1 MVLSILSGCQTES
14 SVSTDPPEN
23 NSMSAQEQESTSQET
38 PKPDTTDEEQQE
50 TIKARELGLVP
61 AEWVDNL
68 SAEVDFTGF
77 DQLITSLIMLCDE
90 AALATWQENVDAA

>member
-14 SVSTDPPEN
+14 SVSTDQPE
-23 NSMSAQEQESTSQET
+23 NSMSAQEQESISQET

-68 SAEVDFTGF
+68 SAEADFTGF